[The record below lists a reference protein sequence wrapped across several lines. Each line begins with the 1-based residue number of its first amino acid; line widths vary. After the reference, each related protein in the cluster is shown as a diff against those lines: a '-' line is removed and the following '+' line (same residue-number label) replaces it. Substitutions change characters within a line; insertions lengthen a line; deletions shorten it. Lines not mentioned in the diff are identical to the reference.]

1 MAKILYKKGC
11 GGQNRLECIE
21 GIQVYT
27 FGSPLIIYPKYA
39 ILPLR
44 GEMPIRM
51 CKGKRRSLIEQLAAC
66 DEYRDYMF
74 WASNHSP
81 AIEFIDRINSGAGRY
96 LFSLPALPSALEISY
111 RWKEIDDIASS
122 IDGAD
127 LIDNFSR
134 SVWSSSIHTK
144 KIGIACMDGDIDY
157 CNLRYEML
165 IVPSFF
171 LH

>member
-1 MAKILYKKGC
+1 MAKIIYKKGC

-66 DEYRDYMF
+66 DEHRDYLF

-81 AIEFIDRINSGAGRY
+81 AIEFIDRINSGTGRY
-96 LFSLPALPSALEISY
+96 LFTLPALPSALEISY
-111 RWKEIDDIASS
+111 RWKEIDNMASI

-144 KIGIACMDGDIDY
+144 KIGIACMGGDIDY
-157 CNLRYEML
+157 CNLRYERL
-165 IVPSFF
+165 VVPSFV